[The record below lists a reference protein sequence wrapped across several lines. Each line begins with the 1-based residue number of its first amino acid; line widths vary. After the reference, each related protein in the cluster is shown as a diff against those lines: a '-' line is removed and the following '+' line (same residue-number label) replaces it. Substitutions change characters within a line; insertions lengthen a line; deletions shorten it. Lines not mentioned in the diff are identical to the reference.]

1 MANCNAAV
9 SDKMHYVYMC
19 PAKYEAWHTVLCN
32 FTTKTT
38 WRDDEIQDI
47 LSFQPPPFR
56 IRDGHNITAPQLL
69 ACCALGVSDANTA
82 LYRHQTSLTGRVITR
97 HITNAINRVIAENN
111 LHC

>member
-19 PAKYEAWHTVLCN
+19 PAKYEAWQTVLCN

-38 WRDDEIQDI
+38 WRDDEIQAT

-69 ACCALGVSDANTA
+69 ACCVLGVSDANTA
-82 LYRHQTSLTGRVITR
+82 L
-97 HITNAINRVIAENN
+97 
-111 LHC
+111 